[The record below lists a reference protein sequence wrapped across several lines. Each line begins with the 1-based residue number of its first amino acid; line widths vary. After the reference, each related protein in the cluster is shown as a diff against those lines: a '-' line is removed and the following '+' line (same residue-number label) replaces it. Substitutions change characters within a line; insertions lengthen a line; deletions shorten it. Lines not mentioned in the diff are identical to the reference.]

1 MVFFIFQV
9 RKKKKIFFKSEILK
23 KEFRNFSI
31 VEIVA
36 NFAVT
41 TKKSFLL
48 IVEIAEN
55 KSVKVALC
63 LKIENKYY

>member
-1 MVFFIFQV
+1 MC
-9 RKKKKIFFKSEILK
+9 KSEILK